1 MKLSFIVPVYNARLY
16 LSRCLDSLL
25 DQSIN
30 DFEIICINDGSTDDS
45 LDILREYEK
54 KFPEIIKVLTQKNHG
69 IGPTRNTAL
78 KIVSGK
84 YTWFIDN
91 DDCIQKDCLSPL
103 IKVFD
108 ETDADII
115 NIKYLHGFYETN
127 PLNQDINGQFNY
139 EKISQEFAMYFY
151 WDAPWSKIY
160 KTEFLKENGAA
171 FSDVFGEDTS
181 ITFDLYSK
189 TTSIYSVD
197 KYLYAWF
204 ERPDSYSHNITSSK
218 HYDTFPILL
227 ETLQKQSEECS
238 ARLKPFYENL
248 ILRKIYDFYPRF
260 INSQVD
266 ISVEQSRELCL
277 KKMSIMEK
285 SIPQNLYFEICRR
298 EQAERNAFLN
308 HQKQI
313 RQGYESSVSWK
324 ITNPLRLIK
333 KILKKEE
340 NKPTKLEIKSGIS
353 SVIESFEF

>member
-69 IGPTRNTAL
+69 IGSTRNTAL

-160 KTEFLKENGAA
+160 KTEFLKKMVQHLVM
-171 FSDVFGEDTS
+171 FSGKIHPS
-181 ITFDLYSK
+181 HL
-189 TTSIYSVD
+189 IY
-197 KYLYAWF
+197 
-204 ERPDSYSHNITSSK
+204 
-218 HYDTFPILL
+218 
-227 ETLQKQSEECS
+227 
-238 ARLKPFYENL
+238 
-248 ILRKIYDFYPRF
+248 
-260 INSQVD
+260 
-266 ISVEQSRELCL
+266 
-277 KKMSIMEK
+277 
-285 SIPQNLYFEICRR
+285 
-298 EQAERNAFLN
+298 
-308 HQKQI
+308 
-313 RQGYESSVSWK
+313 
-324 ITNPLRLIK
+324 
-333 KILKKEE
+333 ILKLQVYIELINIYMHGLKD
-340 NKPTKLEIKSGIS
+340 LI
-353 SVIESFEF
+353 VIVIT

>member
-1 MKLSFIVPVYNARLY
+1 MVQHLVMF
-16 LSRCLDSLL
+16 
-25 DQSIN
+25 
-30 DFEIICINDGSTDDS
+30 
-45 LDILREYEK
+45 
-54 KFPEIIKVLTQKNHG
+54 
-69 IGPTRNTAL
+69 
-78 KIVSGK
+78 SGK
-84 YTWFIDN
+84 IHP
-91 DDCIQKDCLSPL
+91 SHL
-103 IKVFD
+103 IYILKLQVYI
-108 ETDADII
+108 ALI
-115 NIKYLHGFYETN
+115 NIYMHG
-127 PLNQDINGQFNY
+127 
-139 EKISQEFAMYFY
+139 
-151 WDAPWSKIY
+151 
-160 KTEFLKENGAA
+160 LK
-171 FSDVFGEDTS
+171 
-181 ITFDLYSK
+181 DL
-189 TTSIYSVD
+189 IVIV
-197 KYLYAWF
+197 
-204 ERPDSYSHNITSSK
+204 ITSSK

-285 SIPQNLYFEICRR
+285 SIPQNLYFEIYRR